1 MDTFPRLRI
10 LLIEDNATSRL
21 VVTRLL
27 ERVGCEVEQAEDGL
41 EGFELLGKRPYD
53 VVFVD
58 QQLPKLDG
66 DELIYR
72 VRSGEKGKGAA
83 TVPMVMLSG
92 NAPKSEESRQ
102 LASARVVH
110 LMKPVT
116 LAMLRSAIDAAIAH
130 SKV

>member
-10 LLIEDNATSRL
+10 LLIEDNATNRL

-66 DELIYR
+66 DELIRR
-72 VRSGEKGKGAA
+72 VRSGEQGKGAA
-83 TVPMVMLSG
+83 IVPMVMLSG
-92 NAPKSEESRQ
+92 NAPKCEESRQ

-130 SKV
+130 SKG